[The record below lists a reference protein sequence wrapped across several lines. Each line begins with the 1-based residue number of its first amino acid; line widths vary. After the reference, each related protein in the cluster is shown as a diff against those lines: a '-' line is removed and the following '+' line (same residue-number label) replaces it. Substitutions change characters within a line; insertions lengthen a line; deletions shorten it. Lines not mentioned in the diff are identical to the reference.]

1 MNTVPLMKIVQRAVT
16 VGLGTTLLA
25 GVVLSASPAQ
35 AAENTTGC
43 PTGALPGVVL
53 GSPGVKAQQAQ
64 GVYLWHGAHGYSL
77 RVTHPG
83 KARVVVSGVI
93 TVSRDVSAVRRVALE
108 RSDSVTRSN
117 HGHTLAFRFTNYG
130 GVDGIDFGAECSR
143 TVHVALRIA
152 GRAATPG
159 QVFLGEHRAS
169 PTSVPFTIERAHAA
183 QPARVG

>member
-1 MNTVPLMKIVQRAVT
+1 MNVMQRALT
-16 VGLGTTLLA
+16 AGLGTTLVA

-35 AAENTTGC
+35 AAETTPGC
-43 PTGALPGVVL
+43 ATGALPGVVI
-53 GSPGVKAQQAQ
+53 GSPGVQAQQAQ

-108 RSDSVTRSN
+108 PADRVTRSN
-117 HGHTLAFRFTNYG
+117 HGRTLAFRFTNYG

-143 TVHVALRIA
+143 TVHVALQIA
-152 GRAATPG
+152 GRSATPG
-159 QVFLGEHRAS
+159 QVFLGQHRAS
-169 PTSVPFTIERAHAA
+169 PTSVPFTIERAHDA
-183 QPARVG
+183 QSARVS